1 MIEINIPGVT
11 SLRMQHL
18 VLDFNGTLAVDG
30 RLLPGVEGR
39 LKALAEELQLHVVTA
54 DTFGQAAEA
63 LRNVPCTLSILTTTP
78 QAEAKLAYVLRLG
91 AATCTCIGNG
101 RNDRLMLKEAALGIA
116 VIQEE
121 GAAAATLLAA
131 DVVTTSICAALDL
144 LSNPLRLVA
153 SLRA

>member
-1 MIEINIPGVT
+1 MIEIYIPGVT

-39 LKALAEELQLHVVTA
+39 LKDFAEELQLHVVTA
-54 DTFGQAAEA
+54 DTFGQAAET
-63 LRNVPCTLSILTTTP
+63 LRNVPCTLSILTTAP

-91 AATCTCIGNG
+91 AATCACIGNG
-101 RNDRLMLKEAALGIA
+101 RNDRLMLMEAALGIA

-121 GAAAATLLAA
+121 GAAAATPLAA

-153 SLRA
+153 SLRT